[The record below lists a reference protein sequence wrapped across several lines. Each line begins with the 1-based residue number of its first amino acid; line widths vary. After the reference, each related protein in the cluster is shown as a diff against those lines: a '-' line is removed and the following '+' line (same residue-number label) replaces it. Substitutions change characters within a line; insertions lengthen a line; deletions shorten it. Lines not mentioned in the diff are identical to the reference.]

1 MNWISE
7 NRILVIVIIM
17 IAAIFGLALSQ
28 KSSSSG
34 DSPTGSDPEVYKS
47 IDESSAMRRGKADAK
62 VQFIQYSDF
71 LCPSCSYVSTKI
83 MPTIDEK
90 YIETGKVQF
99 EFRPMAFIASGST
112 QAGMGAY
119 CAVDQNKFWP
129 YHDAIYKYVYDKVF
143 DSGLDPRTDTIL
155 TADIIKSIASSNGL
169 DSKSFDDC
177 LDSNEHLTDIQ
188 QSTNQANR
196 DGITGTPY
204 LLINGQ
210 TVSSTPSLQ
219 TVEAM
224 IKANL

>member
-1 MNWISE
+1 
-7 NRILVIVIIM
+7 M
-17 IAAIFGLALSQ
+17 IAAIFGLAFSQ
-28 KSSSSG
+28 KPSSSSENK
-34 DSPTGSDPEVYKS
+34 DGSSSETYKS
-47 IDESSAMRRGKADAK
+47 IDGSSAMRRGKEDAK

-83 MPTIDEK
+83 MPTIDEE

-99 EFRPMAFIASGST
+99 EFRPMAFIADGST
-112 QAGMGAY
+112 LAGMGAY
-119 CAVDQNKFWP
+119 CAVDQNKFWS

-143 DSGLDPRTDTIL
+143 GDGLDPRTDTIL
-155 TADIIKSIASSNGL
+155 TADIIKSIAGSSGL

-177 LDSNEHLTDIQ
+177 FDSNEHLADIQ

-210 TVSSTPSLQ
+210 TVSGTPSLQ